1 MPRTVLDPNNPP
13 LTADQLARLRPVN
26 ARTLAIVRKGRG
38 RPPSEETKEQVTLRL
53 DKDVIDHF
61 KKEGP
66 GWQTRINA
74 FLRSA
79 ARRG

>member
-1 MPRTVLDPNNPP
+1 MGDDELYLRPGMK
-13 LTADQLARLRPVN
+13 LRPVS
-26 ARTLAIVRKGRG
+26 AATLAIVRKGRG

>member
-1 MPRTVLDPNNPP
+1 
-13 LTADQLARLRPVN
+13 
-26 ARTLAIVRKGRG
+26 VRKGRG

-61 KKEGP
+61 KKQGP